1 MRIANTNRQQYQKL
15 KHVLAANEM
24 FKNSLVALNW
34 FPIRSSVY
42 YVFFN
47 FDFHLTENA
56 LPFSYI
62 SYFFRRVKKKKIAHN
77 KWDSIYSFLKEV
89 HFQIGIDKWNTCNQ
103 EMRIAHCKI
112 KIVEW
117 IYLLLIADDICHKK
131 TKPRKNCVYKSTKCG
146 FHFVSWKCIASEKCA
161 YKPSKRTQRSTK
173 LYKNGKK

>member
-15 KHVLAANEM
+15 NHVLAANEM

-62 SYFFRRVKKKKIAHN
+62 SYFFRRVKKKKLHTINGIQFIHFWKKYTFKSVSINGIRAIK
-77 KWDSIYSFLKEV
+77 KWESLIVKLKSLNG
-89 HFQIGIDKWNTCNQ
+89 FTYCLLLMIFAIRRPNQ
-103 EMRIAHCKI
+103 G
-112 KIVEW
+112 KIV
-117 IYLLLIADDICHKK
+117 
-131 TKPRKNCVYKSTKCG
+131 STNLQNVDFILFRG
-146 FHFVSWKCIASEKCA
+146 NV
-161 YKPSKRTQRSTK
+161 
-173 LYKNGKK
+173 